1 MFQKCLSLQFLY
13 SLFLCCPNPFCR
25 SIMSRIP
32 HRDPKR
38 LSRKLDKV
46 LRKKYKKDLEKIDEE
61 FRYYFRYKRD
71 AQSLVYLCAKI
82 FNWPHIIVV
91 QGMRRTA
98 SCYEYP
104 SSMKHSPQQ
113 CDENDSKDTYDDNN
127 GTIKNT
133 HCEQP
138 IDNSQGGESKEECK
152 VQVVNPKR
160 NAKPVDIDS
169 MIFEEALMLR
179 LQNPQIISRLKR
191 KEIYEGIAVINDLQD
206 FIDYY
211 TRNNK

>member
-1 MFQKCLSLQFLY
+1 
-13 SLFLCCPNPFCR
+13 
-25 SIMSRIP
+25 MSRIP

-46 LRKKYKKDLEKIDEE
+46 LRKKYKKELKEIDEE
-61 FRYYFRYKRD
+61 LRCYFRYKRD
-71 AQSLVYLCAKI
+71 GQSLVHLCAKI
-82 FNWPHIIVV
+82 FNWPHIIVY
-91 QGMRRTA
+91 QGMRRTN
-98 SCYEYP
+98 SCYD
-104 SSMKHSPQQ
+104 KQQ
-113 CDENDSKDTYDDNN
+113 RDENDSKDTYDDNR
-127 GTIKNT
+127 TIKNT
-133 HCEQP
+133 QSHLKSSSTPTASGLKLDQS
-138 IDNSQGGESKEECK
+138 IDNTQGDESKEESK
-152 VQVVNPKR
+152 VQVV

-191 KEIYEGIAVINDLQD
+191 KEIYESIAVINDLQD

>member
-1 MFQKCLSLQFLY
+1 
-13 SLFLCCPNPFCR
+13 
-25 SIMSRIP
+25 MSRIP

-46 LRKKYKKDLEKIDEE
+46 LRKKYKKELEEIDEE
-61 FRYYFRYKRD
+61 LRCYFGYKRD

-82 FNWPHIIVV
+82 FKWPHIIVY

-98 SCYEYP
+98 SCCH
-104 SSMKHSPQQ
+104 KQQ
-113 CDENDSKDTYDDNN
+113 RDENDSKDTYDDNN
-127 GTIKNT
+127 RTIKNT
-133 HCEQP
+133 QSHLKSSSTSTASGLKFDCSVNNHCDQS
-138 IDNSQGGESKEECK
+138 IDNTQGGESKEECK
-152 VQVVNPKR
+152 VQVVNT
-160 NAKPVDIDS
+160 KPVDIDT

-191 KEIYEGIAVINDLQD
+191 KEIYEGIAVVNELQD